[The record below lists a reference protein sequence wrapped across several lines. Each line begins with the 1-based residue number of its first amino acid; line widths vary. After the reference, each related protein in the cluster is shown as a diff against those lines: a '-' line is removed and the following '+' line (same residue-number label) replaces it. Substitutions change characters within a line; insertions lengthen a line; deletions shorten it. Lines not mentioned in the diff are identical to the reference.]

1 MYIDKRETA
10 NKISVESDI
19 NRHVTGRA
27 VTVNTTSSINIFDIT
42 HHDAE
47 YNNKDSGYW

>member
-1 MYIDKRETA
+1 MYIDKRETE

-27 VTVNTTSSINIFDIT
+27 VTVNAVNGTSSML
-42 HHDAE
+42 E
-47 YNNKDSGYW
+47 LLGL